1 MKQEPKSEPDQRT
14 WTPANFVLTVV
25 GATIAGV
32 SFAEWL
38 LSTATAG
45 EPIKAGV
52 HGFEDW
58 LAGLDII
65 LVSFGSLFFVL
76 LWIVFSEHNK

>member
-1 MKQEPKSEPDQRT
+1 
-14 WTPANFVLTVV
+14 
-25 GATIAGV
+25 V